1 MGTPAA
7 HRSPESQ
14 AASPSSSLTAWLAD
28 VWHLLLALI
37 VTTVTCLASGALK
50 TMAGEIAPIWLT
62 NAVLLSQLMA
72 ASRRQRYW
80 VFAGGVLGNLAA
92 NLYVGESL
100 AVSASYSSADIVEV
114 LIAFAF
120 APRVSTVSELVRL
133 KPLVRFVTGG
143 VLLAPAVSGVLATVL
158 LRGELDGQLLL
169 NLANWFISDALSLAI
184 FTPAALV
191 FWTGEVAQLLRTDQL
206 RKTTFLLLLVC
217 IVTTGVF
224 GQSRLP
230 LLYWALPPIVLLAFQ
245 ADFAGVM
252 VGLLLCLAIAVSF
265 TMRGSGP
272 LWVFPYETMQGRI
285 FGLQLF
291 LVAALGIALPITA
304 TQVLRNR
311 LFRML
316 RDGERRYRVLAENA
330 SDIVMS
336 LGLDG
341 RLTYVSP
348 RITAW
353 LGHSPDQLIGTC
365 LPDLALSGDR
375 NALAEAIEKV
385 ASGEPEASQASRLLH
400 RNGGAVW
407 MEAHLRCVIDPFSG
421 KPDSLTATVRN
432 ITEQKLAAQRAADER
447 AELQGLAFRDGLT
460 GLFNRRHF
468 DRELGRHW
476 QQKSRADK
484 RGTLAVIMADVD
496 AYKSYN
502 DCYGHQR
509 GDECLR
515 TVAAAI
521 SSAAS
526 RVTDTVARY
535 GGEEFALILPD
546 TAGEGALI
554 VAERIRTAVECLGI
568 PHEASSSGIVTI
580 SVGVAATQAGQD
592 SDPAMLV
599 GAADRALYAAKRQG
613 RNCICVAD
621 IDEAEP
627 TEYELLVKRG

>member
-1 MGTPAA
+1 MENPAA
-7 HRSPESQ
+7 HRSPRLRT
-14 AASPSSSLTAWLAD
+14 ASLSSSIAAGLAD
-28 VWHLLLALI
+28 VWHLLLALM
-37 VTTVTCLASGALK
+37 VTTLTCLASGALK

-72 ASRRQRYW
+72 ASRRRRFW

-114 LIAFAF
+114 LIAYAF
-120 APRVSTVSELVRL
+120 ASRVSTVSELVRL

-158 LRGELDGQLLL
+158 LRGELNGHLLL

-191 FWTGEVAQLLRTDQL
+191 FWTDEVAQLLRADQL
-206 RKTTFLLLLVC
+206 RKTAFLLLLVC

-224 GQSRLP
+224 GQSRFP

-304 TQVLRNR
+304 TQALRNR

-330 SDIVMS
+330 TDIVMS

-348 RITAW
+348 RIAAL
-353 LGHSPDQLIGTC
+353 LGHSPDQLIGTS
-365 LPDLALSGDR
+365 LPDLALCDDR
-375 NALAEAIEKV
+375 GALAAAIEKV
-385 ASGEPEASQASRLLH
+385 VSGESEASQASRLLH

-407 MEAHLRCVIDPFSG
+407 METNLRCVIDPFSG

-432 ITEQKLAAQRAADER
+432 ITEQKLAAQRAADEC

-468 DRELGRHW
+468 DCELGRHW
-476 QQKSRADK
+476 QQQSRADK
-484 RGTLAVIMADVD
+484 RGNLAVIMADVD

-502 DCYGHQR
+502 DRYGHQR
-509 GDECLR
+509 GDDCLR

-521 SSAAS
+521 SSTAS
-526 RVTDTVARY
+526 RATDTVARY

-546 TAGEGALI
+546 TDGKGALI
-554 VAERIRTAVECLGI
+554 VAERIRTAIECLGI

-621 IDEAEP
+621 VDEQEP
-627 TEYELLVKRG
+627 TEHQLLVKRV

>member
-1 MGTPAA
+1 MDNPAA
-7 HRSPESQ
+7 HRSPSLQ
-14 AASPSSSLTAWLAD
+14 AASLSPSVTAKLAD
-28 VWHLLLALI
+28 VWHLLLALM
-37 VTTVTCLASGALK
+37 VTTLTCLASGALK

-72 ASRRQRYW
+72 APRRQRYW
-80 VFAGGVLGNLAA
+80 VFVGGVLGNLAA

-120 APRVSTVSELVRL
+120 APSVSSVAELVRL

-143 VLLAPAVSGVLATVL
+143 VLLAPAVCGVLATTL
-158 LRGELDGQLLL
+158 LRGELTGQALL
-169 NLANWFISDALSLAI
+169 NLANWYVSDALSLAI
-184 FTPAALV
+184 FTPATLV
-191 FWTGEVAQLLRTDQL
+191 FWTGEVAHLLRADQL
-206 RKTTFLLLLVC
+206 RKTAFLLLLVC

-224 GQSRLP
+224 GQSRFP

-245 ADFAGVM
+245 ADLAGVL

-291 LVAALGIALPITA
+291 LVAALGIALPISA
-304 TQVLRNR
+304 TQAQRSR
-311 LFRML
+311 LFTML
-316 RDGERRYRVLAENA
+316 RDGERRYRLLAENA
-330 SDIVMS
+330 TDVVMS
-336 LGLDG
+336 LGRDG

-348 RITAW
+348 RITAL
-353 LGHSPDQLIGTC
+353 LGHPPDQLIGTS
-365 LPDLALSGDR
+365 LSDLALSGDR
-375 NALAEAIEKV
+375 SALAAVLEKV
-385 ASGEPEASQASRLLH
+385 ASGESEASQASRFLH
-400 RNGGAVW
+400 RNGGAIW
-407 MEAHLRCVIDPFSG
+407 METHLRCVIDPFSG

-432 ITEQKLAAQRAADER
+432 ISEQKLAEQRAADER
-447 AELQGLAFRDGLT
+447 AELQGLVFRDGLT

-476 QQKSRADK
+476 QQQSRADK
-484 RGTLAVIMADVD
+484 RGNLAVIMADVD
-496 AYKSYN
+496 AYKSFN

-521 SSAAS
+521 SSTAS
-526 RVTDTVARY
+526 RATDTVARY

-546 TAGEGALI
+546 TDGEGALI
-554 VAERIRTAVECLGI
+554 VAERIRRAVECLGI
-568 PHEASSSGIVTI
+568 SHEASSPGIVTI

-621 IDEAEP
+621 VDEQEP
-627 TEYELLVKRG
+627 TGSEIRVKRG